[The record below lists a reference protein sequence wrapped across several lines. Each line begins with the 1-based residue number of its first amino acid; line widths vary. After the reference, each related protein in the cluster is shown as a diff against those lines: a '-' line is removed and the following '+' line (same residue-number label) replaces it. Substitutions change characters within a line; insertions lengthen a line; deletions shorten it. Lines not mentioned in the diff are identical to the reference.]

1 MSIDYTGKTAVIS
14 GAAGGIGLALSQAL
28 GEKGMNIVMADI
40 DTDALEK
47 SCAKLTDKGIAAIVS
62 PLDVTD
68 YSQWQRTVG
77 LAEKTFGGVNMVIN
91 NAGVGGIP
99 GSIEETNHDNWRWV
113 IDVNLMGV
121 LYGTQ
126 AATPSIK
133 KAGGGWIV
141 NVASM
146 AGMAGVPYSNA
157 YGATKAAVVSM
168 SEGWA
173 AELTHHN
180 IHVSVLCP
188 AFVQTRIHESMRNL
202 QDKYKSEGPVSNPK
216 KLKEGFNKAAALVNS
231 GITTELLA
239 ARVLEALEEKQFYI
253 FTHPNYRKPIAGR
266 AAYIDK
272 AFSSAQDSPL
282 VAHLIDEEIVSL

>member
-1 MSIDYTGKTAVIS
+1 MSIDYNGKTALIS
-14 GAAGGIGLALSQAL
+14 GAAGGIGFALSQSL

-40 DTDALEK
+40 DTIELEK
-47 SCAKLTDKGIAAIVS
+47 SCKSLTEKGISAIACS
-62 PLDVTD
+62 LDVTD
-68 YSQWQRTVG
+68 YTQWQQTVE
-77 LAEKTFGGVNMVIN
+77 LAEKTYGGVNMVIN

-126 AATPSIK
+126 ATTPAIK
-133 KAGGGWIV
+133 KAGGGWII

-173 AELTHHN
+173 AELKHHN

-202 QDKYKSEGPVSNPK
+202 QDKYKSDAPISSPK

-231 GITTELLA
+231 GITTDLLA

-272 AFSSAQDSPL
+272 AFASAQDSPL